1 MSEATSETESVLSA
15 AGASAAEARKPS
27 AAKGDG
33 ASAEYD
39 SSQIK
44 VLRGLEAVRKRPGM
58 YIGDTAD
65 GSGLHHMVYEVVDNA
80 VDEALAGF
88 CNRVVVTLHMDDSA
102 TVEDD
107 GRGIPVDMHPGEGRP
122 TAEVVMTELH
132 AGGKFDNNAYK
143 VSGGLHGVGVSVVNA
158 LSEKLQLTVR
168 RDGKAHRIAFRRG
181 IVENPLRAVGDD
193 KRTGTEVSFLP
204 DAKIFGKVGFDRNT
218 LARRLR
224 ELAFL
229 NRGLTLVLRDERAER
244 ARDREETF
252 SFDGG
257 VRSYVEFL
265 NETRAAVNKKMFYCA
280 DRRDD
285 IQVEAAL
292 QWNDGYQEN
301 VICYTNNIPQR
312 DGGAHLTGLRNSVTR
327 VVKTYMDNN
336 GLTKKIKSDIAG
348 EDMREGLACVLSIR
362 VPDPKFSS
370 QTKEKLVSSEVRP
383 VVEEAVGEAL
393 KLYLDENPREAKA
406 VCGKILEAAQA
417 RDAARRAREMTR
429 RKNVFDSA
437 GLPGKLADCQERDP
451 EKSELFLVEGDSA
464 GGTAKQGRSRA
475 FQAVLPL
482 RGKILNVEK
491 ANRAKALS
499 SQEIAALY
507 TAIGGFKPGEAEMD
521 PEKVRYRRIVIMTD
535 ADVDGAHISTLLLTF
550 FFRHMRPLLDREWL
564 YLAQPPLYKIRRRK
578 TERFL
583 LDEKEMDEMLAELA
597 LDGAE
602 FVPGTP
608 GKNNS
613 PMPDSEFAGKFR
625 LLLEARKIISA
636 TARVIDRGALEAVL
650 LLSDS
655 LNFETETDARESCQ
669 RLKTAMAKLGDDK
682 VELRP
687 EHDAEHDEWR
697 IVGARTEHGVARE
710 FRMDGHFLDSDRYER
725 LLFIANQL
733 GELMTAPAT
742 VRRKPEKSDAKKSR
756 KRSHPSASGS
766 ASVATEATE
775 SSESG
780 TESGSESDSP
790 ESVPDSVLESGTD
803 SEKSGTGGAG
813 AKGKFAEVSGFPAAV
828 DWLLNESRAGLWVQR
843 FKGLGEMNAEQ
854 LWETTM
860 DPTARRLLRVT
871 VKDAEEADRVFS
883 KLMGDAVE
891 PRRVFIESRAKQ
903 VANLDI

>member
-1 MSEATSETESVLSA
+1 MQARQALILPAYSGFFLRSIMSA
-15 AGASAAEARKPS
+15 ADQQTPQKA
-27 AAKGDG
+27 GD
-33 ASAEYD
+33 YD

-65 GSGLHHMVYEVVDNA
+65 GSGLHHMIYEVVDNA

-88 CNRVVVTLHMDDSA
+88 CDKVSVTLHLDNSV
-102 TVEDD
+102 TVEDN

-168 RDGKAHRIAFRRG
+168 RDGSAHRMTFRRG
-181 IVENPLRAVGDD
+181 AVETPLKVVGND
-193 KRTGTEVSFLP
+193 KRTGTEVSFFP
-204 DAKIFGKVGFDRNT
+204 DAEIFGTVEFDRNI
-218 LARRLR
+218 LVRRMR

-229 NRGLTLVLRDERAER
+229 NKGMTIILRDERA
-244 ARDREETF
+244 ARPQEREETF
-252 SFDGG
+252 AFDGG

-265 NETRAAVNKKMFYCA
+265 NENRAAMNKKMFHCS
-280 DRRDD
+280 DRRDN
-285 IQVEAAL
+285 IEAEAAM

-312 DGGAHLTGLRNSVTR
+312 DGGAHLTGLRAAVTR
-327 VVKTYMDNN
+327 VMKAHMDEN
-336 GLTKKIKSDIAG
+336 GMSKKIKSDIAG

-383 VVEEAVGEAL
+383 VVEEVVAEAL
-393 KLYLDENPREAKA
+393 KIYLDENPREAKA
-406 VCGKILEAAQA
+406 ICGKILEAAQA

-437 GLPGKLADCQERDP
+437 GLPGKLADCQEKDP
-451 EKSELFLVEGDSA
+451 AKSELFLVEGDSA

-475 FQAVLPL
+475 FQAILPL

-499 SQEIAALY
+499 SNEIAALY
-507 TAIGGFKPGEAEMD
+507 TAIGGFKPGEPEMD
-521 PEKVRYRRIVIMTD
+521 PEKVRYHRVIIMTD

-550 FFRHMRPLLDREWL
+550 FFRHMRPLLESGREWL
-564 YLAQPPLYKIRRRK
+564 YLAQPPLYKIRRKK

-583 LDEKEMDEMLAELA
+583 LDEKEMDEMLSELA

-602 FVPGTP
+602 LIADDGSAPM
-608 GKNNS
+608 S
-613 PMPDSEFAGKFR
+613 PSEFTGKFR
-625 LLLEARKIISA
+625 VFLESRKIVA
-636 TARVIDRGALEAVL
+636 ALARAIDRGALEAML
-650 LLSDS
+650 LLTET
-655 LNFETETDARESCQ
+655 LNFEDESQTRESCD
-669 RLKTAMAKLGDDK
+669 RLKSAMSQLGDDQ

-687 EHDAEHDEWR
+687 ERDAERDEWR
-697 IVGARTEHGVARE
+697 VVGARTEHGVQRK
-710 FRMDGHFLDSDRYER
+710 FHIDGHFLDSDHYER

-733 GELMTAPAT
+733 SALMTAPLT
-742 VRRKPEKSDAKKSR
+742 VRRKPEKSEGKKR
-756 KRSHPSASGS
+756 ARA
-766 ASVATEATE
+766 AETAETAE
-775 SSESG
+775 S
-780 TESGSESDSP
+780 
-790 ESVPDSVLESGTD
+790 
-803 SEKSGTGGAG
+803 AG
-813 AKGKFAEVSGFPAAV
+813 AENRESPAPAGGKEAKVEGFPAAV
-828 DWLLNESRAGLWVQR
+828 DWLLTEARAGLWVQR

-871 VKDAEEADRVFS
+871 VKDAEEADRIFS
-883 KLMGDAVE
+883 KLMGDVVE
-891 PRRVFIESRAKQ
+891 PRRQFIESRAKQ
-903 VANLDI
+903 VANLDV

>member
-1 MSEATSETESVLSA
+1 MSA
-15 AGASAAEARKPS
+15 AVEQRAPQAS
-27 AAKGDG
+27 GD
-33 ASAEYD
+33 YD

-65 GSGLHHMVYEVVDNA
+65 GSGLHHMIYEVVDNA

-88 CNRVVVTLHMDDSA
+88 CDKISVTLHLDNSV
-102 TVEDD
+102 TVEDN
-107 GRGIPVDMHPGEGRP
+107 GRGIPVDIHPGEGRP

-158 LSEKLQLTVR
+158 LSEKLQLTIR
-168 RDGKAHRIAFRRG
+168 RDGGAHRMAFRFG
-181 IVENPLRAVGDD
+181 EVEIPLGKVGAD
-193 KRTGTEVSFLP
+193 KRTGTEVSFFP
-204 DAKIFGKVGFDRNT
+204 DAKIFGAVEFDRDI
-218 LARRLR
+218 LARRMR

-229 NRGLTLVLRDERAER
+229 NKGLTIVLRDERA
-244 ARDREETF
+244 ARTREREETF
-252 SFDGG
+252 AFDGG

-265 NETRAAVNKKMFYCA
+265 NENRAAVNKKMLHCS
-280 DRRDD
+280 DRRAD
-285 IQVEAAL
+285 IQVEAAM
-292 QWNDGYQEN
+292 QWNDSYQEN

-312 DGGAHLTGLRNSVTR
+312 DGGAHLTGLRAAVTR
-327 VVKTYMDNN
+327 VVKSHMDDN
-336 GLTKKIKSDIAG
+336 GMSKKIKSDIAG

-383 VVEEAVGEAL
+383 VVEEVVADSL
-393 KLYLDENPREAKA
+393 KIYLDENPREAKA
-406 VCGKILEAAQA
+406 ICGKILEAAQA
-417 RDAARRAREMTR
+417 REAARRAREMTR

-437 GLPGKLADCQERDP
+437 GLPGKLADCQEKDP
-451 EKSELFLVEGDSA
+451 AKSELFLVEGDSA

-507 TAIGGFKPGEAEMD
+507 TAIGGFKPGDPEMD
-521 PEKVRYRRIVIMTD
+521 PEKVRYHRVIIMTD

-550 FFRHMRPLLDREWL
+550 FFRHMRPLLESGREWL
-564 YLAQPPLYKIRRRK
+564 YLAQPPLYKVRRK
-578 TERFL
+578 KVERFL
-583 LDEKEMDEMLAELA
+583 LDEREMDEMLSELA

-602 FVPGTP
+602 FVP
-608 GKNNS
+608 S
-613 PMPDSEFAGKFR
+613 EADSDAPMPAAEFAGKFR
-625 LLLEARKIISA
+625 VLLEARKIIAA
-636 TARVIDRGALEAVL
+636 TARVIDRGALEAML
-650 LLSDS
+650 TLTDS
-655 LNFETETDARESCQ
+655 LSFEDEAQTRESCA
-669 RLKTAMAKLGDDK
+669 RLKNAMTECGDGQVALK
-682 VELRP
+682 P
-687 EHDAEHDEWR
+687 EKDDEHDEWR

-710 FRMDGHFLDSDRYER
+710 FRIDGHFLDSDRYER

-733 GELMTAPAT
+733 SALMSAPAI
-742 VRRKPEKSDAKKSR
+742 VRRKPEKPDGKKRAKAKAKAKAEGDAS
-756 KRSHPSASGS
+756 PD
-766 ASVATEATE
+766 
-775 SSESG
+775 
-780 TESGSESDSP
+780 SDS
-790 ESVPDSVLESGTD
+790 D
-803 SEKSGTGGAG
+803 SETNANSDSGGKSARV
-813 AKGKFAEVSGFPAAV
+813 AGFPAAV
-828 DWLLNESRAGLWVQR
+828 DWLLDEARAGLWVQR

-871 VKDAEEADRVFS
+871 VKDAEEADRIFS
-883 KLMGDAVE
+883 KLMGDVVE
-891 PRRVFIESRAKQ
+891 PRRQFIESRAKQ

>member
-1 MSEATSETESVLSA
+1 MTAATEQQIPQN
-15 AGASAAEARKPS
+15 AG
-27 AAKGDG
+27 D
-33 ASAEYD
+33 YD

-65 GSGLHHMVYEVVDNA
+65 GSGLHHMIYEVVDNA

-88 CNRVVVTLHMDDSA
+88 CDKVSVTLHLDNSV
-102 TVEDD
+102 TVEDN
-107 GRGIPVDMHPGEGRP
+107 GRGIPVDIHPGEGRP

-168 RDGKAHRIAFRRG
+168 REGSAHRMTFRRG
-181 IVENPLRAVGDD
+181 AVETPLEVVGAD
-193 KRTGTEVSFLP
+193 KKTGTEVSFFP
-204 DAKIFGKVGFDRNT
+204 DAQIFGTVEFDRNI
-218 LARRLR
+218 LARRMR

-229 NRGLTLVLRDERAER
+229 NKGLSITLRDERA
-244 ARDREETF
+244 ARPREREEVF
-252 SFDGG
+252 AFDGG

-265 NETRAAVNKKMFYCA
+265 NENRAAVNKKMFHCA
-280 DRRDD
+280 DRRQD
-285 IQVEAAL
+285 IQAEIAM

-312 DGGAHLTGLRNSVTR
+312 DGGAHLTGLRAAVTR
-327 VVKTYMDNN
+327 VIKAHMDDS
-336 GLTKKIKSDIAG
+336 GMTKKIKSDIAG

-383 VVEEAVGEAL
+383 VVEEIVAETL
-393 KLYLDENPREAKA
+393 KIYLDENPREAKA
-406 VCGKILEAAQA
+406 ICGKILEAAQA
-417 RDAARRAREMTR
+417 REAARRAREMTR

-437 GLPGKLADCQERDP
+437 GLPGKLADCQEKDP
-451 EKSELFLVEGDSA
+451 AKSELFLVEGDSA

-507 TAIGGFKPGEAEMD
+507 TAIGGFKPGEPEMD
-521 PEKVRYRRIVIMTD
+521 PEKVRYHRVIIMTD

-550 FFRHMRPLLDREWL
+550 FFRHMRPLLESGREWL
-564 YLAQPPLYKIRRRK
+564 YLAQPPLYKIRRKK

-583 LDEKEMDEMLAELA
+583 LDEKEMDEMLSELA

-602 FVPGTP
+602 LIPDGAAA
-608 GKNNS
+608 
-613 PMPDSEFAGKFR
+613 PMSAAEFTGKFR
-625 LLLEARKIISA
+625 VFLEARKIIAA
-636 TARVIDRGALEAVL
+636 TARVIDRGALEAML
-650 LLSDS
+650 LLTES
-655 LNFETETDARESCQ
+655 LSFEDEAQTRESCA
-669 RLKTAMAKLGDDK
+669 RLKSVMSQLGDEQ
-682 VELRP
+682 VELQP

-697 IVGARTEHGVARE
+697 IVGARVEHGVRRE
-710 FRMDGHFLDSDRYER
+710 FRIDVHFLDSDRYER

-733 GELMTAPAT
+733 SELMTAPLV
-742 VRRKPEKSDAKKSR
+742 VRRKLEKADGKKRGRAAAVAAESADADAEEQENSNTVGG
-756 KRSHPSASGS
+756 SG
-766 ASVATEATE
+766 
-775 SSESG
+775 
-780 TESGSESDSP
+780 
-790 ESVPDSVLESGTD
+790 
-803 SEKSGTGGAG
+803 
-813 AKGKFAEVSGFPAAV
+813 KGAEVLGFPAAV
-828 DWLLNESRAGLWVQR
+828 DWLLAEARSGLWVQR

-860 DPTARRLLRVT
+860 DPSARRLLRVT
-871 VKDAEEADRVFS
+871 VKDAEEADRIFS
-883 KLMGDAVE
+883 KLMGDVVE
-891 PRRVFIESRAKQ
+891 PRRQFIESRAKQ

>member
-1 MSEATSETESVLSA
+1 MPAV
-15 AGASAAEARKPS
+15 AEARIPQS
-27 AAKGDG
+27 AGD
-33 ASAEYD
+33 YD

-65 GSGLHHMVYEVVDNA
+65 GSGLHHMIYEVVDNS

-88 CNRVVVTLHMDDSA
+88 CDKVSVTLHLDNSA
-102 TVEDD
+102 TVEDN

-158 LSEKLQLTVR
+158 LSEKLQLTIR
-168 RDGKAHRIAFRRG
+168 RDGAAHRMNFRRG
-181 IVENPLRAVGDD
+181 EVESPLKKTGAD
-193 KRTGTEVSFLP
+193 KRAGTEVSFLP
-204 DAKIFGKVGFDRNT
+204 DAKIFGKIEFDRNI
-218 LARRLR
+218 LARRMR

-229 NRGLTLVLRDERAER
+229 NQGLTIVLRDERAER
-244 ARDREETF
+244 AREREEVF
-252 SFDGG
+252 AFDGG

-265 NETRAAVNKKMFYCA
+265 NETRAAVNRKMFHCA
-280 DRRDD
+280 RRRDD
-285 IQVEAAL
+285 IQVEAAM

-312 DGGAHLTGLRNSVTR
+312 DGGAHLTGLRAAVTR
-327 VVKTYMDNN
+327 VIKAHMDEN
-336 GLTKKIKSDIAG
+336 GMAKKIKSDIAG

-362 VPDPKFSS
+362 APDPKFSS

-383 VVEEAVGEAL
+383 VVEEVVAEAL
-393 KLYLDENPREAKA
+393 KVYLDENPREAKGI
-406 VCGKILEAAQA
+406 CGKILEAAQA
-417 RDAARRAREMTR
+417 REAARRAREMTR

-464 GGTAKQGRSRA
+464 GGTAKGARSRL

-491 ANRAKALS
+491 ANRAKAMS

-507 TAIGGFKPGEAEMD
+507 TAIGGFKPGEMEMD

-578 TERFL
+578 VERFL
-583 LDEKEMDEMLAELA
+583 LDEREMDEMLSELA

-602 FVPGTP
+602 FAPAGAP
-608 GKNNS
+608 S
-613 PMPDSEFAGKFR
+613 PMAESEFAGKFR
-625 LLLEARKIISA
+625 LWLEAKKIVAA
-636 TARVIDRGALEAVL
+636 TARVIDRGALEAML
-650 LLSDS
+650 LLPET
-655 LNFETETDARESCQ
+655 LNFESEADTGESCA
-669 RLKTAMAKLGDDK
+669 RLKSAMSELDDER
-682 VELRP
+682 VELNPFRDP
-687 EHDAEHDEWR
+687 EHDAWGIAGQR
-697 IVGARTEHGVARE
+697 IEHGVRRE
-710 FRMDGHFLDSDRYER
+710 FRIDGHFLDSDRYER

-733 GELMTAPAT
+733 GELMNAPAV
-742 VRRKPEKSDAKKSR
+742 VRRKSEKPDGKKSARGRKATATAEATVEAPDPGGDSDSDSEPENAEGAGTGTGTGTGTAASAETETDAK
-756 KRSHPSASGS
+756 G
-766 ASVATEATE
+766 
-775 SSESG
+775 
-780 TESGSESDSP
+780 
-790 ESVPDSVLESGTD
+790 
-803 SEKSGTGGAG
+803 
-813 AKGKFAEVSGFPAAV
+813 GKFARVGSFPAAV
-828 DWLLNESRAGLWVQR
+828 DWLLSEARNGLWVQR

-860 DPTARRLLRVT
+860 DPSARRLLRVT
-871 VKDAEEADRVFS
+871 VKDAEEADRIFS
-883 KLMGDAVE
+883 RLMGDVVE
-891 PRRVFIESRAKQ
+891 PRRRFIESRAKQ
-903 VANLDI
+903 VANLDV

>member
-1 MSEATSETESVLSA
+1 MSA
-15 AGASAAEARKPS
+15 AVEQQIPQNA
-27 AAKGDG
+27 GD
-33 ASAEYD
+33 YD

-65 GSGLHHMVYEVVDNA
+65 GSGLHHMIYEVVDNA

-88 CNRVVVTLHMDDSA
+88 CDKISVTLHLDNSV
-102 TVEDD
+102 TVEDN
-107 GRGIPVDMHPGEGRP
+107 GRGIPVDIHPGEGRP

-168 RDGKAHRIAFRRG
+168 RDGSAHRMSFRRG
-181 IVENPLRAVGDD
+181 EVDSPLQVAGPD
-193 KRTGTEVSFLP
+193 KRSGTEVSFFP
-204 DAKIFGKVGFDRNT
+204 DADIFGKVEFDRNI
-218 LARRLR
+218 LARRMR

-229 NRGLTLVLRDERAER
+229 NKGLSITLRDERAAR
-244 ARDREETF
+244 ASEREEVF
-252 SFDGG
+252 AFDGG

-265 NETRAAVNKKMFYCA
+265 NETRSAVNKKMFHCA

-285 IQVEAAL
+285 IQVEAAM

-312 DGGAHLTGLRNSVTR
+312 DGGAHLTGLRAAVTR
-327 VVKTYMDNN
+327 VVKAHMDEN
-336 GLTKKIKSDIAG
+336 GMSKKIKSDIAG

-383 VVEEAVGEAL
+383 VVEEVVAETL
-393 KLYLDENPREAKA
+393 KIYLDENPREAKA

-417 RDAARRAREMTR
+417 REAARRAREMTR

-437 GLPGKLADCQERDP
+437 GLPGKLADCQEKDP

-482 RGKILNVEK
+482 RGKIQNVEK

-507 TAIGGFKPGEAEMD
+507 TAIGGFKPGDADMD
-521 PEKVRYRRIVIMTD
+521 PEKVRYHRIVIMTD

-550 FFRHMRPLLDREWL
+550 FFRHMRPLLDKEWL

-583 LDEKEMDEMLAELA
+583 LDEREMDDMLTELA

-602 FVPGTP
+602 FVPGES
-608 GKNNS
+608 GGDS
-613 PMPDSEFAGKFR
+613 AAMPASEFAGKFR
-625 LLLEARKIISA
+625 AFQEARKRIAA
-636 TARVIDRGALEAVL
+636 TARVIDQGALEAML
-650 LLSDS
+650 LLTET
-655 LNFETETDARESCQ
+655 LNFEGEKETRESCE
-669 RLKTAMAKLGDDK
+669 RLRAAMAQLGDEPE
-682 VELRP
+682 ELKP
-687 EHDAEHDEWR
+687 EKDSEHDEWR
-697 IVGARTEHGVARE
+697 IVGARVEHGVRRE
-710 FRMDGHFLDSDRYER
+710 FRIDGHFLDSDHYER

-733 GELMTAPAT
+733 NGLMTAPAV
-742 VRRKPEKSDAKKSR
+742 VRRKPEKPDGKKAKANSD
-756 KRSHPSASGS
+756 
-766 ASVATEATE
+766 
-775 SSESG
+775 SESG
-780 TESGSESDSP
+780 GSGG
-790 ESVPDSVLESGTD
+790 SG
-803 SEKSGTGGAG
+803 EAAPRGKSAT
-813 AKGKFAEVSGFPAAV
+813 VTGFPAAV
-828 DWLLNESRAGLWVQR
+828 DWLLDEARNGLWVQR

-860 DPTARRLLRVT
+860 DPSARRLLRVT
-871 VKDAEEADRVFS
+871 VKDAEEADRIFS
-883 KLMGDAVE
+883 KLMGDVVE
-891 PRRVFIESRAKQ
+891 PRRQFIESRAKQ

>member
-1 MSEATSETESVLSA
+1 MPAV
-15 AGASAAEARKPS
+15 AEARIPQG
-27 AAKGDG
+27 AGD
-33 ASAEYD
+33 YD

-65 GSGLHHMVYEVVDNA
+65 GSGLHHMIYEVVDNS

-88 CNRVVVTLHMDDSA
+88 CDKVSVTLHLDNSA
-102 TVEDD
+102 TVEDN

-158 LSEKLQLTVR
+158 LSEKLQLTIR
-168 RDGKAHRIAFRRG
+168 RDGAAHRMNFRRG
-181 IVENPLRAVGDD
+181 EVESPLKKTGAD
-193 KRTGTEVSFLP
+193 KRAGTEVSFLP
-204 DAKIFGKVGFDRNT
+204 DAKIFGKIEFDRNI
-218 LARRLR
+218 LARRMR

-229 NRGLTLVLRDERAER
+229 NQGLTIVLRDERAER
-244 ARDREETF
+244 AREREEVF
-252 SFDGG
+252 AFDGG

-265 NETRAAVNKKMFYCA
+265 NETRAAVNRKMFHCA
-280 DRRDD
+280 RRRDD
-285 IQVEAAL
+285 IQVEAAM

-312 DGGAHLTGLRNSVTR
+312 DGGAHLTGLRAAVTR
-327 VVKTYMDNN
+327 VIKAHMDEN
-336 GLTKKIKSDIAG
+336 GMAKKIKSDIAG

-362 VPDPKFSS
+362 APDPKFSS

-383 VVEEAVGEAL
+383 VVEEVVAEAL
-393 KLYLDENPREAKA
+393 KVYLDENPREAKGI
-406 VCGKILEAAQA
+406 CGKILEAAQA
-417 RDAARRAREMTR
+417 REAARRAREMTR

-464 GGTAKQGRSRA
+464 GGTAKGARSRL

-491 ANRAKALS
+491 ANRAKAMS

-507 TAIGGFKPGEAEMD
+507 TAIGGFKPGEMEMD

-578 TERFL
+578 VERFL
-583 LDEKEMDEMLAELA
+583 LDEREMDEMLSELA

-602 FVPGTP
+602 FVPGDDP
-608 GKNNS
+608 AAA
-613 PMPDSEFAGKFR
+613 PMPPDEFAAKAR
-625 LLLEARKIISA
+625 LWLEAKKFVA
-636 TARVIDRGALEAVL
+636 AAARLADRAAVEAML
-650 LLSDS
+650 T
-655 LNFETETDARESCQ
+655 LNPPVCLDDEQLARESCDDLQ
-669 RLKTAMAKLGDDK
+669 KAMADDK
-682 VELRP
+682 VKMEAERDAD
-687 EHDAEHDEWR
+687 HDVWR
-697 IVGARTEHGVARE
+697 IVGRRNEHGVDRT
-710 FRMDGHFLDSDRYER
+710 FRIDEHFLANKAYDNLRGK
-725 LLFIANQL
+725 IAESGL
-733 GELMTAPAT
+733 AELISRPAT
-742 VRRKPEKSDAKKSR
+742 VHRRPEKPNGKGPKKSR
-756 KRSHPSASGS
+756 KAADP
-766 ASVATEATE
+766 
-775 SSESG
+775 
-780 TESGSESDSP
+780 P
-790 ESVPDSVLESGTD
+790 PPDSVDSADSGKPD
-803 SEKSGTGGAG
+803 KSEAAKSTRVA
-813 AKGKFAEVSGFPAAV
+813 GFPEAV
-828 DWLLNESRAGLWVQR
+828 DWLLSEARNGLWVQR

-860 DPTARRLLRVT
+860 DPSARRLLRVT
-871 VKDAEEADRVFS
+871 VKDAEEADRIFS
-883 KLMGDAVE
+883 RLMGDVVE
-891 PRRVFIESRAKQ
+891 PRRRFIESRAKQ
-903 VANLDI
+903 VANLDV